1 MVQCNINEGQRIRA
15 CAKNPFIRKVQT
27 MMQSFDQAGK
37 FGKEYMD
44 TGLKSFASLSKNM
57 QAITV
62 EATEYSKKAFE
73 TGSAAMEKLASAKS
87 MDKAFEVQTDYA
99 KQAYEGF
106 VAQATRMGELYADMA
121 KEAYK

>member
-1 MVQCNINEGQRIRA
+1 MI
-15 CAKNPFIRKVQT
+15 
-27 MMQSFDQAGK
+27 QSFEQAGK

-73 TGSAAMEKLASAKS
+73 SGTAAVEKLASVKS
-87 MDKAFEVQTDYA
+87 MDKAIEVQTDYA

-121 KEAYK
+121 KEAYKPFESIVAKAK